1 MYQNQATSNSKALV
15 IFLLDVSGTM
25 GKPMGAH
32 TRIQIVKDALKMT
45 ITEMVQRSL
54 KNKELRPRYRV
65 AMIAY
70 SDDVYDIL
78 GGAQP
83 IDIVAKK
90 GIPKLEPLNRTD
102 MTKGLQEVKK
112 LLERERNNVT
122 KDCPAPLVIHMTDG
136 EYTSRADPEPVIR
149 EIQQMKFDDGNV
161 LIENLFVS
169 DELKVTIKDA
179 TSWPGYKLG
188 DDIGNPYGNRLLSFS
203 SPLPEMYRVVMSELG
218 YSIQPDTVMMYPGI
232 KPEFVQM
239 AFVMSTVS
247 RGPESG
253 GTKQWEDDPE

>member
-1 MYQNQATSNSKALV
+1 MYQNEATSNNKALV

-25 GKPMGAH
+25 GKPMGGQ
-32 TRIQIVKDALKMT
+32 TRIQVVQNALKMT

-54 KNKELRPRYRV
+54 KNKELRPRYRI

-70 SDDVYDIL
+70 SDEVYDIFK
-78 GGAQP
+78 GVKR
-83 IDIVAKK
+83 IDEVAKK

-102 MTKGLQEVKK
+102 MTKGLRYVKQ
-112 LLERERNNVT
+112 LLEQEKNNIS

-136 EYTSRADPEPVIR
+136 EFTSRDDPEPVIR
-149 EIQQMKFDDGNV
+149 EIQQIKVDDGNV
-161 LIENLFVS
+161 LVENLFVS
-169 DELKVTIKDA
+169 DELKVSIPDTTA
-179 TSWPGYKLG
+179 WPGYKLG
-188 DDIGNPYGNRLLSFS
+188 DDVGNQYGNRLLSFS
-203 SPLPEMYRVVMSELG
+203 SPLPEMYRTVMSELG
-218 YSIQPDTVMMYPGI
+218 YSIQPNTVMMYPGV

-253 GTKQWEDDPE
+253 GPKKWEDDPE